1 MRNTFIFFS
10 IWFCLIIQGC
20 NSPTNSNQSNDMGK
34 KEVSSIK
41 MLCDD
46 VLKNDSINNLQK
58 IYFDTLVYANNALL
72 FVTRDSA
79 LLVYS
84 QHEKDCTLLF
94 KLPIDSTDLYTYR
107 DGSPLFLKDLDGDK
121 QKEVLVTV
129 QKNGGNS
136 NFRVYKLDRE
146 NGQVSL
152 KKIQNFEKIINP
164 ELDSLTGLVRSH
176 WYEKGDY
183 ELDEYYQI
191 SKENQLIFI
200 KGFERS
206 NGKDKRYEAKEG
218 W

>member
-1 MRNTFIFFS
+1 MRNTIIFFS
-10 IWFCLIIQGC
+10 IWLCLLFQSC
-20 NSPTNSNQSNDMGK
+20 DSPTNLNQSNDTGK
-34 KEVSSIK
+34 KVGSTT
-41 MLCDD
+41 LPCDD
-46 VLKNDSINNLQK
+46 VLKNSNSNNLQK
-58 IYFDTLVYANNALL
+58 IYFDTVAYANNELL

-79 LLVYS
+79 LSVYNRN
-84 QHEKDCTLLF
+84 EKDCSLLL
-94 KLPIDSTDLYTYR
+94 KIPIDSTDLYTYR

-136 NFRVYKLDRE
+136 NFRVYKLDKQS
-146 NGQVSL
+146 GQLSL

>member
-1 MRNTFIFFS
+1 MRSTIIFFS
-10 IWFCLIIQGC
+10 IWLCFIFQNCD
-20 NSPTNSNQSNDMGK
+20 SPTNLNQSNDAGK
-34 KEVSSIK
+34 KVGSTT
-41 MLCDD
+41 LPCDD
-46 VLKNDSINNLQK
+46 VLKNSNSDNLQK
-58 IYFDTLVYANNALL
+58 IYFDTVAYANNALL

-79 LLVYS
+79 LSVYNQS
-84 QHEKDCTLLF
+84 EKDCSLLL
-94 KLPIDSTDLYTYR
+94 KIPIDSTDLYTYR

-121 QKEVLVTV
+121 QKEVLITV

-136 NFRVYKLDRE
+136 NFRVYKLDKQ
-146 NGQVSL
+146 NGQISL

>member
-1 MRNTFIFFS
+1 MRNTIIFFS
-10 IWFCLIIQGC
+10 IWLCLLFQSC
-20 NSPTNSNQSNDMGK
+20 DSPTNLNQSNDAGK
-34 KEVSSIK
+34 KVGSTT
-41 MLCDD
+41 LPCDD
-46 VLKNDSINNLQK
+46 VLKNSNSNNLQK
-58 IYFDTLVYANNALL
+58 IYFDTVAYANNALL

-79 LLVYS
+79 LSVYNRN
-84 QHEKDCTLLF
+84 EKDCSLLL
-94 KLPIDSTDLYTYR
+94 KIPIDSTDLYTYR
-107 DGSPLFLKDLDGDK
+107 DGSPLFLKDMDGDK

-136 NFRVYKLDRE
+136 NFRVYKLAKE
-146 NGQVSL
+146 NGQISL

-183 ELDEYYQI
+183 EMDEYYQI

>member
-1 MRNTFIFFS
+1 MRSTIIFFS
-10 IWFCLIIQGC
+10 IWLCFIFQNCD
-20 NSPTNSNQSNDMGK
+20 SPTNLNQSNDAGK
-34 KEVSSIK
+34 KVGSTT
-41 MLCDD
+41 LPCDD
-46 VLKNDSINNLQK
+46 VLKNSNSNNLQK
-58 IYFDTLVYANNALL
+58 IYFDTVAYANNALL

-79 LLVYS
+79 LSVYNRS
-84 QHEKDCTLLF
+84 EKDCSLLL
-94 KLPIDSTDLYTYR
+94 KIPIDSTDLYTYR
-107 DGSPLFLKDLDGDK
+107 DGSPLFLKDLDNDK

-136 NFRVYKLDRE
+136 NFRVYKLVKE
-146 NGQVSL
+146 NGQISL

-191 SKENQLIFI
+191 SKENQLIFK

-206 NGKDKRYEAKEG
+206 NGKDRRYEAKEG